1 MTACYK
7 IPQVSWLPRDDGS
20 VLSAKFAPK
29 CVTQHAHVRGAHARA
44 VLEYL
49 ATVKADAITPP
60 PKHVPKTA
68 TTPEFDQAQDAADM
82 HSGVEG
88 IGEWWKDDGVMGAAT
103 GVQEAGKPSDEG
115 PPKERVL
122 TAREQEL
129 LRQAVT
135 VIFQE
140 SWPTTTV
147 ALIALL
153 VYQSV

>member
-44 VLEYL
+44 VLQYL
-49 ATVKADAITPP
+49 ATARSDAISPP

-68 TTPEFDQAQDAADM
+68 TTPEIDQAQDAEDM
-82 HSGVEG
+82 HNDVKG
-88 IGEWWKDDGVMGAAT
+88 IGEYWKVDGVMGVAD
-103 GVQEAGKPSDEG
+103 GVQKAGKTSDED
-115 PPKERVL
+115 PPKEREL
-122 TAREQEL
+122 TAREQEI
-129 LRQAVT
+129 LRQTVT
-135 VIFQE
+135 VMFQE
-140 SWPTTTV
+140 NWPTTTI

-153 VYQSV
+153 VNQSV